1 MAQVP
6 STREG
11 ARPGARPRSGM
22 AVGFT
27 IFAAVMLMMIGIFH
41 FIAGLVA
48 IFENEFFVVAPN
60 YVFEFDVTTWGWIHL
75 IGGIVVM
82 FAGFSLFNGAVWAR
96 SIGVLAAVISGVANF
111 MWLPYYPVWSS
122 LMIAVD
128 VIVIWAL
135 TVHGRD
141 IAADLD

>member
-1 MAQVP
+1 MAQVS
-6 STREG
+6 STRE
-11 ARPGARPRSGM
+11 GARPRSGM

-122 LMIAVD
+122 LMIAVG

>member
-1 MAQVP
+1 MAQVS
-6 STREG
+6 STRE
-11 ARPGARPRSGM
+11 GARPRSGM

-48 IFENEFFVVAPN
+48 IFENEFFAVSPN
-60 YVFEFDVTTWGWIHL
+60 YVFEFDVTAWGWIHL

-96 SIGVLAAVISGVANF
+96 SIGVLVAAISGVANF